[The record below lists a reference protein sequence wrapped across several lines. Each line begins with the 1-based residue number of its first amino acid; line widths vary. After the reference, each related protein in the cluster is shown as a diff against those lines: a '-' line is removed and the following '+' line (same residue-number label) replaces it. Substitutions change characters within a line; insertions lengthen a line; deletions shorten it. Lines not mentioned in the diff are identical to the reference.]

1 MQSIDVGAV
10 DYEDYGGGVGI
21 VATPVGTDGGLT
33 AEVLDVGI
41 S

>member
-1 MQSIDVGAV
+1 VQSVDVGAV

-21 VATPVGTDGGLT
+21 VAAPVGTDGGLAT
-33 AEVLDVGI
+33 EVLDVGV